1 MENTVLVKTFIA
13 TSLDGYVAG
22 EQGELDFLEA
32 ATDTSSPEAA
42 PQDYGYAAWMAQV
55 GTVLVGRK
63 SYDKVLSFGEPF
75 AYEGKDCVVWTRHP
89 IEARAGVLTHAGD
102 LAPLIARLRAEGKGH
117 VYADGGGELIRQL
130 LREGLVDEM
139 VISVLPVLLGK
150 GISLFAGLGQ
160 QVQLELLEEK
170 HFPKLLQLRYRVLKR

>member
-1 MENTVLVKTFIA
+1 MENKVLVKTFIA

-32 ATDTSSPEAA
+32 AGAENE
-42 PQDYGYAAWMAQV
+42 DYGYAAWMAQV

-75 AYEGKDCVVWTRHP
+75 AYEGKDCVVWTRQP
-89 IEARAGVLTHAGD
+89 IEPHAGVSTHSGE

-139 VISVLPVLLGK
+139 VISVLPILLGK
-150 GISLFAGLGQ
+150 GISLFEGLAC
-160 QVQLELLEEK
+160 QVKLELLEEK
-170 HFPKLLQLRYRVLKR
+170 RFPKLLQLRYKIVHERL

>member
-1 MENTVLVKTFIA
+1 MKNAVLVKTFIA

-32 ATDTSSPEAA
+32 AGSENE
-42 PQDYGYAAWMAQV
+42 DYGYAAWMAQV

-75 AYEGKDCVVWTRHP
+75 AYEGKDCVVWTRQT
-89 IEARAGVLTHAGD
+89 IESREGVSTHAGD
-102 LAPLIARLRAEGKGH
+102 LAPLVARLRAEGKGH

-170 HFPKLLQLRYRVLKR
+170 RFPKLLQLRYRVLKS

>member
-1 MENTVLVKTFIA
+1 MKNAVLVKTFIA

-32 ATDTSSPEAA
+32 AGSEKE
-42 PQDYGYAAWMAQV
+42 DYGYAAWMAQV

-75 AYEGKDCVVWTRHP
+75 AYEGKDCVVWTRQT
-89 IEARAGVLTHAGD
+89 IESREGVSTHAGD
-102 LAPLIARLRAEGKGH
+102 LAPLVARLRAEGKGH

-170 HFPKLLQLRYRVLKR
+170 RFPKLLQLRYRVLKR

>member
-1 MENTVLVKTFIA
+1 MEKQVLVKTFIA

-32 ATDTSSPEAA
+32 ATDTSAPETA
-42 PQDYGYAAWMAQV
+42 PQDYGYATWMAQV

-75 AYEGKDCVVWTRHP
+75 AYAGKDCVVWTRQP
-89 IEARAGVLTHAGD
+89 IEARDGVSTHAGD
-102 LAPLIARLRAEGKGH
+102 LVPLIARLRTEGKGH

-150 GISLFAGLGQ
+150 GTSLFAGLGQ
-160 QVQLELLEEK
+160 KVQLELISQTAY
-170 HFPKLLQLRYRVLKR
+170 PKLLQLHYRVVKK

>member
-1 MENTVLVKTFIA
+1 MENKVLVKTFIA

-32 ATDTSSPEAA
+32 AGSENE
-42 PQDYGYAAWMAQV
+42 DYGYAAWMAQV

-75 AYEGKDCVVWTRHP
+75 AYEGKDCVVWTRQP
-89 IEARAGVLTHAGD
+89 MEPRAGVSSHAGD

-117 VYADGGGELIRQL
+117 IYADGGGELIRQL

-150 GISLFAGLGQ
+150 GTSLFVGLGMP
-160 QVQLELLEEK
+160 VQLELLEEK
-170 HFPKLLQLRYRVLKR
+170 RFPKLLQLRYKVVRLG

>member
-1 MENTVLVKTFIA
+1 MKSKVLVKTFIA

-32 ATDTSSPEAA
+32 AAA
-42 PQDYGYAAWMAQV
+42 ENEDYGYADWMAQV

-75 AYEGKDCVVWTRHP
+75 AYEAKDCVVWTRQA
-89 IEARAGVLTHAGD
+89 IESRAAVSTHSGD

-130 LREGLVDEM
+130 LREGLIDEM

-150 GISLFAGLGQ
+150 GTSLFAGLGSM
-160 QVQLELLEEK
+160 VQLELLEEK
-170 HFPKLLQLRYRVLKR
+170 RFPKLLQLRYKVVGLG

>member
-1 MENTVLVKTFIA
+1 MENKVLVKTFIA
-13 TSLDGYVAG
+13 TSLDGFVAG

-32 ATDTSSPEAA
+32 AGSENE
-42 PQDYGYAAWMAQV
+42 DYGYAAWMAQV

-75 AYEGKDCVVWTRHP
+75 AYEGKDCVVWTRQA
-89 IEARAGVLTHAGD
+89 IEARERVSTHAGD

-130 LREGLVDEM
+130 LREGLVDEL

-150 GISLFAGLGQ
+150 GTSLFAGLGQ
-160 QVQLELLEEK
+160 KVQLEFLNQTAY
-170 HFPKLLQLRYRVLKR
+170 PKLLQLHYRVVKTEKA